1 MIRAEIVSKRYKEKG
16 RQVLNGVN
24 LTLENG
30 EFYAVMGESG
40 SGKSTLL
47 AVLAGILKPDSGRV
61 LISDKDP
68 GSDEIDIYNLSNEQ
82 LSKIHREK
90 LGYVPQGNVF
100 LKNYTVLENLVT
112 PFLTK
117 DNPEVLRERAY
128 ELLDNLGVKELDER
142 YTFELSGG
150 EQKRV
155 ALARAFMTDPEIV
168 IADEPTTGLDA
179 STGDII
185 LGFLKSKAEEGKT
198 VIVATHDE
206 HVKAYATRT
215 IITAY
220 H

>member
-1 MIRAEIVSKRYKEKG
+1 M
-16 RQVLNGVN
+16 
-24 LTLENG
+24 
-30 EFYAVMGESG
+30 
-40 SGKSTLL
+40 
-47 AVLAGILKPDSGRV
+47 
-61 LISDKDP
+61 
-68 GSDEIDIYNLSNEQ
+68 
-82 LSKIHREK
+82 
-90 LGYVPQGNVF
+90 
-100 LKNYTVLENLVT
+100 
-112 PFLTK
+112 
-117 DNPEVLRERAY
+117 LRERAY

-215 IITAY
+215 ITTAY

>member
-1 MIRAEIVSKRYKEKG
+1 M
-16 RQVLNGVN
+16 N
-24 LTLENG
+24 LVFESG

>member
-206 HVKAYATRT
+206 HVKKYATK
-215 IITAY
+215 IITNCTM
-220 H
+220 

>member
-1 MIRAEIVSKRYKEKG
+1 MIRAENISKRYSEKG
-16 RQVLNGVN
+16 RQVLSGVN
-24 LTLENG
+24 LVFESG

>member
-1 MIRAEIVSKRYKEKG
+1 MIRAENISKRYSEKG
-16 RQVLNGVN
+16 RQVLSGVN
-24 LTLENG
+24 LVFESG

-215 IITAY
+215 ITTAY